1 MAETVTITAES
12 PLIDVKQ
19 NAAARRSRKKSS
31 TASRR
36 AVTGPASSRRRPGAN
51 SESRAGGFQID
62 GSSGSENRFI
72 VDGMDRTNLRTGTSD
87 AQNGNAT
94 VLVDFLDQVQV
105 KSSGYAAEYGGA
117 TGGVISAITKS
128 GSNQF
133 RGSVG
138 TYYRNNDMQSDSA
151 QELAHQSVQRLS
163 TCTGMPEFVA
173 TPDTSFDNWN
183 PLGDLGGP
191 VLQNRLWFYFGTS
204 YNRTD
209 NARSTTFRNSP
220 APYVTKDMS
229 SWSDANYY
237 NWNGTTQLSRDVRLR
252 VSGSN
257 SRSANRGSLA
267 DNLQPD
273 GSTFADGTPTNGFNT
288 ATWDADPEKFKDRWD
303 RTGANGMNDTY
314 AANVDWVVTP
324 KFFVNLQSG
333 YYVYDTT
340 SPAEFAGP
348 GADPQ
353 LLAVEHLHR
362 RGRLGDLPVPGD
374 PGQPAADQR
383 LRRQQVDQPS
393 R

>member
-1 MAETVTITAES
+1 
-12 PLIDVKQ
+12 
-19 NAAARRSRKKSS
+19 
-31 TASRR
+31 
-36 AVTGPASSRRRPGAN
+36 
-51 SESRAGGFQID
+51 
-62 GSSGSENRFI
+62 
-72 VDGMDRTNLRTGTSD
+72 MDRTNLRTGTSD

-94 VLVDFLDQVQV
+94 VLVDFLEQVQV

-133 RGSVG
+133 RGSLG
-138 TYYRNNDMQSDSA
+138 TYYRNNDMQSAPRAGWRINPFSDCA
-151 QELAHQSVQRLS
+151 
-163 TCTGMPEFVA
+163 TCTGVPEFVA

-191 VLQNRLWFYFGTS
+191 VLQDRLWFYLGAS

-209 NARSTTFRNSP
+209 NQRTTTFRNSP

-237 NWNGTTQLSRDVRLR
+237 NWNGTTQLSRDLRLR

-257 SRSANRGSLA
+257 SRSANRGSIA

-288 ATWDADPEKFKDRWD
+288 ATWDADPEKFKDRWE

-314 AANVDWVVTP
+314 AANVDWVADAEV
-324 KFFVNLQSG
+324 LRQ
-333 YYVYDTT
+333 
-340 SPAEFAGP
+340 PAERLLRVRHHVAGRVRRH
-348 GADPQ
+348 GAHPQ
-353 LLAVEHLHR
+353 LCPVEHVHR
-362 RGRLGDLPVPGD
+362 RGRLGDVPVPRD

-383 LRRQQVDQPS
+383 LCRQQVDQPYAAGPLRS
-393 R
+393 RLFQRQHDPVQVARG